1 MERYYTTNMGYSS
14 AALPTTACRTE
25 LSAHYSFAFSAG
37 PAAATYT
44 LAATTQGSQASH
56 DSCGTLTINQA
67 WTKTPT
73 TAGCWEAIPNVDIGN
88 KKPAG
93 RRGHHGWRQKLDSHQ
108 TPPT

>member
-1 MERYYTTNMGYSS
+1 MIRRPPRSTRTDTLFPYTTALPICLQEQAQFMERYYTTNMGYSS

-44 LAATTQGSQASH
+44 LAATPQGSQASQ

-67 WTKTPT
+67 GTKTPT
-73 TAGCWEAIPNVDIGN
+73 TDGCW
-88 KKPAG
+88 
-93 RRGHHGWRQKLDSHQ
+93 
-108 TPPT
+108 